1 MEILSYCFRDGDGH
15 VIKSLNE
22 NLNMNPASNMKII
35 SGYAVYKILG
45 RGFNFKT
52 RFIYK
57 RNVLFVSGD
66 PSFLMCYEDLKKVI
80 KKLYYEGDIQDI
92 EFSHIFDQEIYRK
105 SWEIEDMSNCYGA
118 PVFPYTVN
126 EGCIT
131 DSGLPF
137 NSHTERG
144 IPINKIRQV
153 ILDLSID
160 RSQNRGITSN
170 IAYYNSSI
178 EDILR
183 HIMVYSCNYNI
194 ELLTKYLSYMI
205 DGIGTWNRSNGI
217 IKKFLNDFYGEN
229 DVNIDDGSGLSV
241 KNLVTT
247 EFMSNFI
254 RKINDTNPEFLRFLP
269 APGEGTLAKRFHNV
283 KNFGIYAKT
292 GTLFG
297 TSFLSGI
304 SEAKGI
310 SFSIGINNSIS
321 AENEREKLIDDILIE
336 TLESL

>member
-336 TLESL
+336 TLKSL